1 MGESKEAITRPLI
14 EAAERAGS
22 PTGIER
28 TVLQG
33 YFIYGIRLEFDQE
46 QLFFQLLPGVMT
58 KHLHIVVSVKCDASD
73 SKVAAQ

>member
-28 TVLQG
+28 KVLQG

-46 QLFFQLLPGVMT
+46 QLFSSYFLE
-58 KHLHIVVSVKCDASD
+58 S
-73 SKVAAQ
+73 